1 MFHFGKKVIKCSIA
15 ALVLWGGYAFINQN
29 PQRAEDFA
37 SKTKYAVQLTEEKTG
52 AALDKTSALVS
63 ENTALASQA
72 WGKIGLERKADDLQ
86 DSVRPIRTSLVN
98 TARPVTRPVVKAGHW
113 MDNKMSLI
121 GILFI
126 LIAGSM
132 VAVMSVSMLNDDD
145 YK

>member
-1 MFHFGKKVIKCSIA
+1 MSQIKKFMVKAGLLAI
-15 ALVLWGGYAFINQN
+15 VTWGGYSWVNQS
-29 PQRAEDFA
+29 PERAESVV
-37 SKTKYAVQLTEEKTG
+37 SKAKYAAQVTEERAE

-72 WGKIGLERKADDLQ
+72 WENVGLESKVDELQ
-86 DSVRPIRTSLVN
+86 DSVRPIRSSFVN
-98 TARPVTRPVVKAGHW
+98 TARPVTGPAVKAGHW